1 MSKKMTVEEAFKEL
15 GRQEKRFAADNGGR
29 GSLLAKSARDYYRTI
44 VSCRKQLA
52 EDADRVAAS
61 KLKLAALTSEVEK
74 KEALS
79 RKLHAE
85 IVALKSRI
93 VTHRKVIRKG
103 DMLAKKELVAQTRF
117 VEKVQVLRTM
127 TAD

>member
-1 MSKKMTVEEAFKEL
+1 MSKKMTVEEAFTEL
-15 GRQEKRFAADNGGR
+15 VRQEKRFSADDGGR
-29 GSLLAKSARDYYRTI
+29 GSLLAKSARDYYKTI
-44 VSCRKQLA
+44 LTCRKQLA

-61 KLKLAALTSEVEK
+61 KKKLAALTDEVAK
-74 KEALS
+74 KEALA

-103 DMLAKKELVAQTRF
+103 DMVAKKEFVAQTRF

-127 TAD
+127 PVD